1 MIQSIWQYGGVGTIH
16 IDRDLAPFVRIS
28 FLNHYKEGLKYLSED
43 NKTYEDFKKLYGDS
57 VHTASIVAPVNIFKS
72 YNNKA
77 YKYALDML
85 EKEGASSQWTFVY
98 WQQTYLNYMFTGKIQ
113 IKIIVYWDYTQ

>member
-85 EKEGASSQWTFVY
+85 EKEGHQSAEALFHNLQSLESRPSGHLY
-98 WQQTYLNYMFTGKIQ
+98 TGSRHI
-113 IKIIVYWDYTQ
+113 